1 MNEIGQVVIHK
12 SFGEGTICSKKDN
25 GEQSY
30 IMVSFSVGEK
40 KFAFPNV
47 FKDFL
52 KAKDEKFKEY
62 IDELILITDKKN
74 KEKKIKE
81 KQAKDSFENY
91 IPSKEKKATKKIIRK
106 NKNIKPSNIAFKCNY
121 CDGGRNKD
129 RIGFRGACSSKL
141 IRNNIVEEHRDWC
154 GQSDCPCF
162 LYYTGKITRKELDRG
177 CEDGGYV
184 CYESQFLRDW
194 TAYAGYYRRGEREGQ
209 PKKINTDIYNSLC
222 ILTTREPKTYEKDR
236 FIFAVFLVDDYS
248 RGTDYEEGYV
258 SAHPKYRIELS
269 PKQAK
274 KMLFWKYHSNGNS
287 SDRMLWSSG
296 LFRYLEDYQ
305 AAQILRDIAR
315 IKKGTKEERLANEF
329 YHYYCKIH
337 DINIDKVGKPNGV
350 LCAHKK

>member
-1 MNEIGQVVIHK
+1 MNEIGQVVVHK
-12 SFGEGTICSKKDN
+12 LFGEGTICSKKDN

-30 IMVSFSVGEK
+30 IMVSFSAGEK
-40 KFAFPNV
+40 KFVFPNA

-52 KAKDEKFKEY
+52 KAEDQKFKEY

-81 KQAKDSFENY
+81 EQAKNSFENY
-91 IPSKEKKATKKIIRK
+91 ITSKDKKSTKKIRKK
-106 NKNIKPSNIAFKCNY
+106 NKNIESASIAFKCNY

-129 RIGFRGACSSKL
+129 RIGFRGVCSSKL
-141 IRNNIVEEHRDWC
+141 IRNNIVEEHREWC
-154 GQSDCPCF
+154 RQSDCLCF
-162 LYYTGKITRKELDRG
+162 LYYTGKITRKQLDEA

-194 TAYAGYYRRGEREGQ
+194 TAYAGYYDRGEREGQ
-209 PKKINTDIYNSLC
+209 PKKIKKDVTNNLC
-222 ILTTREPKTYEKDR
+222 ILTTREPRTYEKDR
-236 FIFAVFLVDDYS
+236 FIFAVFLVEDYFT
-248 RGTDYEEGYV
+248 GTDYAEGYV

-274 KMLFWKYHSNGNS
+274 KMLFWKYHYNNNS
-287 SDRMLWSSG
+287 SDKMLWNSG

-315 IKKGTKEERLANEF
+315 IKKGTNEEHLANEF
-329 YHYYCKIH
+329 YHYYCKTH
-337 DINIDKVGKPNGV
+337 YINVDKIGKPKGV
-350 LCAHKK
+350 LSIHKK